1 MRKSTIYLFILGVAV
16 MVMAAIASA
25 GFVVSAQNSNSSM
38 TNMNMAKPKPQRETC
53 TTYPITKG
61 PNKGG
66 TVTICK
72 PAPKSTC
79 NCNDK
84 DVKK

>member
-1 MRKSTIYLFILGVAV
+1 MHY
-16 MVMAAIASA
+16 
-25 GFVVSAQNSNSSM
+25 
-38 TNMNMAKPKPQRETC
+38 
-53 TTYPITKG
+53 YPITKG

-66 TVTICK
+66 TVTICE